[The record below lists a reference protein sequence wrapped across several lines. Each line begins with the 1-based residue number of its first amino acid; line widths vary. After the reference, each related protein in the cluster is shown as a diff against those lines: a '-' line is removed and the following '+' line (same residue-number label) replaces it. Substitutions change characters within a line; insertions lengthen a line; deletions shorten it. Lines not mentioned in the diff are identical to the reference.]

1 MADLDKVK
9 RNVGKMVAQGAPE
22 DDIDAY
28 LSGEGVTVDQ
38 VRAHKVGASTAAA
51 PAQQQP
57 STMADVAKS
66 AVTGLGK
73 GVAGVAGAMGDVGS
87 VIGAG
92 MRAVGI
98 PTRDTSQPAKFANGN
113 SVTMP
118 GGELGLGAAPTSRQ
132 VNQDIQSVA
141 GPYHKP
147 AAIPGKYAE
156 TIASFLPAAALPGS
170 ALQRAGRVVFPGA
183 LSETGGELTEGTPLE
198 PYARAVGA
206 AVGAGVPSIAR
217 VAVSGANRASTAALG
232 RGFLDPNQEAA
243 RRLTGAFAS
252 DGGLDAALERSSSF
266 TNSGASAPSV
276 LDLGGGNV
284 RRLVRAA
291 AGGGG
296 QAETHALSYAD
307 RVRSN
312 LQDNV
317 VNRTRQL
324 TPEYQGSAA
333 QLGEEMAA
341 NQGKLATEQYREP
354 YSQPATVTKEMV
366 SALQGPEG
374 RGAINTAYATARA
387 NRDAT
392 AMAELSD
399 LRDVAAA
406 QSGGANAAT
415 GRFQSLDDALAN
427 LSSGSLDRVR
437 IAMREQAGSLAAN
450 GRRGMARGY
459 YGRVSDIDTALDQ
472 TPGLATAR
480 DSYRQ
485 MQAGRDSLETGA
497 QVLKLPSSD
506 YAGQISGLANR
517 GASSR
522 LGPPDLGRPLQVSA
536 RQAITDAVEAPTAG
550 ATGVLNRIGTSNR
563 ATANLANTFGAER
576 GGQFQEAVRNEVAR
590 LRNANFISPESG
602 SQTQLRGADEALVSG
617 LPTSIGSLVSK
628 IADKIFRGTQLSP
641 QEREAIVRLGLSEA
655 DIRRFATQP
664 PQVNRAA
671 TGAAL
676 LTSSQANAQ

>member
-38 VRAHKVGASTAAA
+38 VKAHKVGGPPASAE
-51 PAQQQP
+51 PQR
-57 STMADVAKS
+57 STLGDVFDS
-66 AVTGLGK
+66 SMTGLAK
-73 GVAGVAGAMGDVGS
+73 GGAAIAGMAGDISNIA
-87 VIGAG
+87 GAG
-92 MRAVGI
+92 MRAVGL
-98 PTRDTSQPAKFANGN
+98 PTRDKSKPMQFQNGN
-113 SVTMP
+113 PVTIP
-118 GGELGLGAAPTSRQ
+118 GGELGLGAAPDSQQ
-132 VNQDIQSVA
+132 VNKDIQA
-141 GPYHKP
+141 QTGEYYKP
-147 AAIPGKYAE
+147 QTNAGKYAE
-156 TIASFLPAAALPGS
+156 TIASFAPAAAFPGS
-170 ALQRAGRVVFPGA
+170 ALARAARVVLPG
-183 LSETGGELTEGTPLE
+183 LGSEGARQAVGEDSPLA
-198 PYARAVGA
+198 PYASAVGA
-206 AVGAGVPSIAR
+206 LVGAGVPSIAR
-217 VAVSGANRASTAALG
+217 IGVSTANRATTAALG
-232 RGFLDPNQEAA
+232 RGFLDPATEAT
-243 RRLTGAFAS
+243 RRMTKAFAD
-252 DGGLDAALERSSSF
+252 DGGLDTALEKSNSF
-266 TNSGASAPSV
+266 TNSGASSPSV

-296 QAETHALSYAD
+296 QAETAALSYAD

-317 VNRTRQL
+317 INRAQQL

-333 QLGEEMAA
+333 QLGAELEQ
-341 NQGKLATEQYREP
+341 NQGRLATEQYKAP
-354 YSQPATVTKEMV
+354 YAQPATVTKEMV

-387 NRDAT
+387 NRDT
-392 AMAELSD
+392 KAMAELSD
-399 LRDVAAA
+399 LRDVSAA

-415 GRFQSLDDALAN
+415 GRFQSLDEALAN

-437 IAMREQAGSLAAN
+437 IAMREQAGALAAG

-459 YGRVSDIDTALDQ
+459 YGRVNDIDTALDQ
-472 TPGLATAR
+472 TPGLGEAR

-485 MQAGRDSLETGA
+485 MQAGRDSLDVGA
-497 QVLKLPSSD
+497 NVLKAPSTD
-506 YAGQISGLANR
+506 YAGQIADLANR

-536 RQAITDAVEAPTAG
+536 RQAITDAIEAPAAG
-550 ATGVLNRIGTSNR
+550 ATGVLNRIGTGNR

-576 GGQFQEAVRNEVAR
+576 GAVFQEAVRNEVAR

-602 SQTQLRGADEALVSG
+602 SQTQLRGADEALVGSI
-617 LPTSIGSLVSK
+617 PTSLGSLVSK
-628 IADKIFRGTQLSP
+628 VADKIFRGTQLSP
-641 QEREAIVRLGLSEA
+641 QEREAIVKLGLSEA
-655 DIRRFATQP
+655 DIRRFASQP
-664 PQVNRAA
+664 QRVNRAA

-676 LTSSQANAQ
+676 LTSSQANGQ

>member
-22 DDIDAY
+22 EDIDAY
-28 LSGEGVTVDQ
+28 LDGEGVTVDQ
-38 VRAHKVGASTAAA
+38 VKAHKVGSAAPPPAAA
-51 PAQQQP
+51 GDQP
-57 STMADVAKS
+57 STISDIAKS
-66 AVTGLGK
+66 AVTGIGK
-73 GVAGVAGAMGDVGS
+73 GVAAVAGLPGDLEKLSRRGIQYVTDMLPDGVAKMARAGLQSPTGYPGS
-87 VIGAG
+87 QDI
-92 MRAVGI
+92 
-98 PTRDTSQPAKFANGN
+98 
-113 SVTMP
+113 
-118 GGELGLGAAPTSRQ
+118 
-132 VNQDIQSVA
+132 NQDIQKVA
-141 GPYHKP
+141 GDYHQP
-147 AAIPGKYAE
+147 ATTPGRYAE
-156 TIASFLPAAALPGS
+156 TIASFLPNAAFPGSVAARAARVVLPG
-170 ALQRAGRVVFPGA
+170 AG
-183 LSETGGELTEGTPLE
+183 SEAGGEATQGTSLE
-198 PYARAVGA
+198 PWARFAGA
-206 AVGAGVPSIAR
+206 MAGAGVPSIAR
-217 VAVSGANRASTAALG
+217 IGVSAANRATTAALG
-232 RGFLDPNQEAA
+232 RGFLDPTQEAT
-243 RRLTGAFAS
+243 RRLTGAFAA
-252 DGGLDAALERSSSF
+252 DGGLDSALERSNSF
-266 TNSGASAPSV
+266 ERSGASAPSV

-284 RRLVRAA
+284 RRLVRAS

-296 QAETHALSYAD
+296 PAETQALSYAD

-317 VNRTRQL
+317 VNRARQL

-333 QLGEEMAA
+333 QLGAEMEA
-341 NQGKLATEQYREP
+341 NQGRLATEQYREP
-354 YSQPATVTKEMV
+354 YAQPAAVTREMV

-387 NRDAT
+387 NRDT
-392 AMAELSD
+392 QAMAELSD

-427 LSSGSLDRVR
+427 LSAGSLDRVR
-437 IAMREQAGSLAAN
+437 IAMREQAGALAAG

-459 YGRVSDIDTALDQ
+459 YGRVNDIDTALDQ
-472 TPGLATAR
+472 TPGLTEAR

-497 QVLKLPSSD
+497 NVLKLPSSD
-506 YAGQISGLANR
+506 YAGQIAELSNR
-517 GASSR
+517 GASGR

-550 ATGVLNRIGTSNR
+550 ATGALNRIGTSNR
-563 ATANLANTFGAER
+563 ATANLAATFGAER

-590 LRNANFISPESG
+590 LRNANFVSPESG
-602 SQTQLRGADEALVSG
+602 SQTQLRGADEALVG
-617 LPTSIGSLVSK
+617 GIPTSLGSLASK

-655 DIRRFATQP
+655 DIRRFASQAP
-664 PQVNRAA
+664 RVNRAA

-676 LTSSQANAQ
+676 LNQSQANGQQPRQ

>member
-38 VRAHKVGASTAAA
+38 VKAHKVGASA
-51 PAQQQP
+51 PPPPKEQP
-57 STMADVAKS
+57 SVISDLANS
-66 AVTGLGK
+66 ALTGLAK
-73 GVAGVAGAMGDVGS
+73 GVTGVAGAVGDAGNLL
-87 VIGAG
+87 GAG
-92 MRAVGI
+92 MRAIGI
-98 PTRDTSQPAKFANGN
+98 PTRDTSKSLPDT
-113 SVTMP
+113 VTVP
-118 GGELGLGAAPTSRQ
+118 GGEMGLGANPGGRA
-132 VNQDIQSVA
+132 IYQS
-141 GPYHKP
+141 
-147 AAIPGKYAE
+147 IPGTDYKAQYPSGKYAE
-156 TIASFLPAAALPGS
+156 SIASFAPAALVPGS
-170 ALQRAGRVVFPGA
+170 GLARAARVVFPGVG
-183 LSETGGELTEGTPLE
+183 SEGARQAVGEDSPLA
-198 PYARAVGA
+198 PYASAVGA
-206 AVGAGVPSIAR
+206 LAGAGVPSIAR
-217 VAVSGANRASTAALG
+217 IGVSSANRATTAALG
-232 RGFLDPNQEAA
+232 RGFLDPTKEAT
-243 RRLTGAFAS
+243 RRLTTAFAN
-252 DGGLDAALERSSSF
+252 DGGLDAALEKSDSF
-266 TNSGASAPSV
+266 TNSGASSPSV

-296 QAETHALSYAD
+296 QAETAALSYAD
-307 RVRSN
+307 KVRAN

-317 VNRTRQL
+317 INRAQQL

-333 QLGEEMAA
+333 QLGAEMGA
-341 NQGKLATEQYREP
+341 NQGKLATEQYKAP
-354 YSQPATVTKEMV
+354 YAQPATVTKEMV

-387 NRDAT
+387 NRDT
-392 AMAELSD
+392 QAMAELSD
-399 LRDVAAA
+399 LKDVAAA

-415 GRFQSLDDALAN
+415 GRFQSLDDALSN

-437 IAMREQAGSLAAN
+437 IAMREQAGALAAG

-459 YGRVSDIDTALDQ
+459 YGRVNDIDTALDQ
-472 TPGLATAR
+472 TPGLTEAR

-485 MQAGRDSLETGA
+485 MQAGRDSLDVGA
-497 QVLKLPSSD
+497 NVLKAPSTD
-506 YAGQISGLANR
+506 YAGQIADLANR
-517 GASSR
+517 GASGR

-576 GGQFQEAVRNEVAR
+576 GAGFQEAVRNEVAR

-602 SQTQLRGADEALVSG
+602 SQTQLRGADEALVGSI
-617 LPTSIGSLVSK
+617 PTSLGSLVSK
-628 IADKIFRGTQLSP
+628 VADKIFRGTQLSP
-641 QEREAIVRLGLSEA
+641 QEREAIVKLGLSEA
-655 DIRRFATQP
+655 DIRRFASQP
-664 PQVNRAA
+664 QRVNRAA

-676 LTSSQANAQ
+676 LTSSQANGQ